1 MKNNNQRNSLDN
13 DRSKFGT
20 FCKKNF
26 ERIAKSLSCLNK
38 PFFKEF
44 PFICFF
50 MTAMGFWTIIDDMFR
65 RFRAEENFSAHPP
78 YSMLFGRITILF
90 LFAYLIATVITFIKN
105 KHLKWTF
112 KVFFYVIILSLAVT
126 CFFLRINFD
135 LEICP
140 TCFVL
145 LAETTG
151 RESGEFIDQ
160 YILSPTV
167 IPTLL
172 VLLGSIIAIVLAE
185 YFLRKEKI
193 KNWIKVHTVFFRK
206 YLSIVLL
213 FVLVYGLC
221 STRIYWKVRNA
232 ETPDDVRLMYAPTDP
247 ISSIYTS
254 LLTLHMMEENMKD
267 AIEINKTVYEKEDAF
282 ITEDEPLNIVLVIG
296 ESYIKCHSQLY
307 GYYLQTAP
315 NMLREQQDGRLFV
328 FNDVISTSNSTSI
341 VVKNILSCNN
351 SGAGE
356 QWYDFPAFLTI
367 FKKAGYNVYFWDN
380 QRDFDSMATY
390 SFTLNSFL
398 YAPELLEIMY
408 TKTNDEVY
416 TYDGGLVESF
426 NKTIDVASA
435 KHNLI
440 LLHLQGQHLTPT
452 SRFPQGEFER
462 FTADSIRRNDTYLT
476 HEMKEYIAG
485 YDNATLYNDYVMD
498 MVFDTFR
505 DSNTIVIY
513 FSDHG
518 EEVYDYRKQC
528 GRDHGEINSMTLRY
542 QYEVPFMIWCSD
554 TYMEKN
560 PDVVNSIRQAVDR
573 PFVNDNLSHML
584 FNLAGISTTYYREDF
599 DLLSPNYRCEQRE
612 VKGHYIY
619 EEMR

>member
-1 MKNNNQRNSLDN
+1 MKNDSQGNGSP
-13 DRSKFGT
+13 KPVT
-20 FCKKNF
+20 FWKNIF
-26 ERIAKSLSCLNK
+26 EKIAKPIAWLNK

-65 RFRAEENFSAHPP
+65 RFRAEENFSEHPP

-90 LFAYLIATVITFIKN
+90 LLAYLIATLVTFIKN
-105 KHLKWTF
+105 KPFKWTF
-112 KVFFYVIILSLAVT
+112 KVFNYVVFLSLGVT

-151 RESGEFIDQ
+151 RESGEFINQ

-167 IPTLL
+167 IPTLS
-172 VLLGSIIAIVLAE
+172 VLLGAVIAIVLGE
-185 YFLRKEKI
+185 YFWRKDKV
-193 KNWIKVHTVFFRK
+193 KNWVKTRSVSIRK
-206 YLSIVLL
+206 FLPLVLV

-221 STRIYWKVRNA
+221 STKIYWKVRNA

-247 ISSIYTS
+247 LSSIYTS
-254 LLTLHMMEENMKD
+254 LLTLHMMEENMED
-267 AIEINKTVYEKEDAF
+267 AIEINKTVYETEDVF

-307 GYYLQTAP
+307 GYYLETTP

-328 FNDVISTSNSTSI
+328 FNDVISTSNATSI
-341 VVKNILSCNN
+341 VMKNVFSCNN

-367 FKKAGYNVYFWDN
+367 FKKAGYNVFFWDN

-398 YAPELLEIMY
+398 YDRELQEIMY

-426 NKTIDVASA
+426 NETIDIAST

-462 FTADSIRRNDTYLT
+462 FTADSIKRDDSFLT
-476 HEMKEYIAG
+476 SEMKEYIAG

-505 DSNTIVIY
+505 DSNSIVIY

-542 QYEVPFMIWCSD
+542 QYEVPFVIWCSD

-560 PDVVNSIRQAVDR
+560 PDVVNGIRQAVDR

-584 FNLAGISTTYYREDF
+584 FNIGGISTTYYKENF
-599 DLLSPNYRCEQRE
+599 DLLSPNYRCEQRR
-612 VKGHYIY
+612 VKGNRIY
-619 EEMR
+619 EEER

>member
-1 MKNNNQRNSLDN
+1 MKNDNQSNGLDN
-13 DRSKFGT
+13 DRPKLGT
-20 FCKKNF
+20 FWKKNL
-26 ERIAKSLSCLNK
+26 ERITKNISFLNK

-65 RFRAEENFSAHPP
+65 RFRAEENFSEHPP

-90 LFAYLIATVITFIKN
+90 LLAYLIATFITFIKN
-105 KHLKWTF
+105 KPFKWTF
-112 KVFFYVIILSLAVT
+112 KVFNYIIFLSLGVT

-151 RESGEFIDQ
+151 RESGEFIEQ

-172 VLLGSIIAIVLAE
+172 VLLGSVIAIVLGE
-185 YFLRKEKI
+185 YFCRKDKVR
-193 KNWIKVHTVFFRK
+193 NWVKTRSASIRK
-206 YLSIVLL
+206 YLPLVLL

-221 STRIYWKVRNA
+221 STKIYWKVRNA

-247 ISSIYTS
+247 LSSIYTS
-254 LLTLHMMEENMKD
+254 LLTLHMMEENMED
-267 AIEINKTVYEKEDAF
+267 AIEINKTVYETEDVF

-307 GYYLQTAP
+307 GYYLQTTP
-315 NMLREQQDGRLFV
+315 NMQREQQEGRLFV
-328 FNDVISTSNSTSI
+328 FNDVISTSNATS
-341 VVKNILSCNN
+341 VVMKNVFSCNN
-351 SGAGE
+351 SGTGE

-398 YAPELLEIMY
+398 YDPELQKIMY

-426 NKTIDVASA
+426 NENFDVASA

-462 FTADSIRRNDTYLT
+462 FTADSIKRDDSFLTY
-476 HEMKEYIAG
+476 EMKEYIAG

-498 MVFDTFR
+498 MVFDTFKE
-505 DSNTIVIY
+505 SNTMVIY

-560 PDVVNSIRQAVDR
+560 PDVVNSIRQAVNR

-584 FNLAGISTTYYREDF
+584 FNIGGISTTYYREDF
-599 DLLSPNYRCEQRE
+599 DLLSPNYRCEQRR
-612 VKGHYIY
+612 VKGNRIY
-619 EEMR
+619 EEER

>member
-1 MKNNNQRNSLDN
+1 MKNDNQSG
-13 DRSKFGT
+13 SKAGAFL
-20 FCKKNF
+20 KDNF
-26 ERIAKSLSCLNK
+26 EKVAKWLSCLNK

-50 MTAMGFWTIIDDMFR
+50 MTSMGFWTIIDDMFR
-65 RFRAEENFSAHPP
+65 RFRAVENFSDHPP

-90 LFAYLIATVITFIKN
+90 LLAYLLAAVMTFIKN
-105 KHLKWTF
+105 KPFKWTF
-112 KVFFYVIILSLAVT
+112 KVLFYVLILSLAVV

-172 VLLGSIIAIVLAE
+172 VLLGYLIGIFLLE
-185 YFLRKEKI
+185 YLWRKEKVQ
-193 KNWIKVHTVFFRK
+193 NWVKTRSQSFKRNHSF
-206 YLSIVLL
+206 VLL
-213 FVLVYGLC
+213 FVLIYGLC
-221 STRIYWKVRNA
+221 STNIYWKVRKA

-247 ISSIYTS
+247 LSSIYTS

-267 AIEINKTVYEKEDAF
+267 AIEINKAVYETEDAR

-307 GYYLQTAP
+307 GYYLQTTP
-315 NMLREQQDGRLFV
+315 NMQREQQDGRLFV
-328 FNDVISTSNSTSI
+328 FNDVISTSNATS
-341 VVKNILSCNN
+341 VVMKNVLSCNN

-398 YAPELLEIMY
+398 YDQELQKIMY
-408 TKTNDEVY
+408 TRTNDETY
-416 TYDGGLVESF
+416 TYDAGIVDSF
-426 NKTIDVASA
+426 NEAIDVASA

-462 FTADSIRRNDTYLT
+462 FTADSIKRDDSYLT
-476 HEMKEYIAG
+476 WEMKEYIAG
-485 YDNATLYNDYVMD
+485 YDNATLYNDYVMN
-498 MVFDTFR
+498 MIFDTFK
-505 DSNTIVIY
+505 DSNTIVVY

-518 EEVYDYRKQC
+518 EEIYDYRKQC
-528 GRDHGEINSMTLRY
+528 GRDHGEVNPMTLKY

-560 PDVVNSIRQAVDR
+560 PQVVDNIKQAVDR

-584 FNLAGISTTYYREDF
+584 FSIGGISTTYYREEF
-599 DLLSPNYRCEQRE
+599 DLLSPNYSCGPRR
-612 VKGHYIY
+612 VKGNHIY
-619 EEMR
+619 EESR

>member
-1 MKNNNQRNSLDN
+1 
-13 DRSKFGT
+13 
-20 FCKKNF
+20 
-26 ERIAKSLSCLNK
+26 
-38 PFFKEF
+38 
-44 PFICFF
+44 
-50 MTAMGFWTIIDDMFR
+50 
-65 RFRAEENFSAHPP
+65 
-78 YSMLFGRITILF
+78 
-90 LFAYLIATVITFIKN
+90 
-105 KHLKWTF
+105 
-112 KVFFYVIILSLAVT
+112 
-126 CFFLRINFD
+126 
-135 LEICP
+135 
-140 TCFVL
+140 
-145 LAETTG
+145 
-151 RESGEFIDQ
+151 
-160 YILSPTV
+160 
-167 IPTLL
+167 
-172 VLLGSIIAIVLAE
+172 LGE
-185 YFLRKEKI
+185 YFCRKDKVR
-193 KNWIKVHTVFFRK
+193 NWVKTRSASIRK
-206 YLSIVLL
+206 YLPLVLL

-221 STRIYWKVRNA
+221 STKIYWKVRNA

-247 ISSIYTS
+247 LSSIYTS
-254 LLTLHMMEENMKD
+254 LLTLHMMEENMED
-267 AIEINKTVYEKEDAF
+267 AIEINKTVYETEDVF

-307 GYYLQTAP
+307 GYYLQTTP
-315 NMLREQQDGRLFV
+315 NMQREQQEGRLFV
-328 FNDVISTSNSTSI
+328 FNDVISTSNATS
-341 VVKNILSCNN
+341 VVMKNVFSCNN
-351 SGAGE
+351 SGTGE

-398 YAPELLEIMY
+398 YDPELQKIMY

-426 NKTIDVASA
+426 NENFDVDSA

-462 FTADSIRRNDTYLT
+462 FTADSIKRDDSFLTY
-476 HEMKEYIAG
+476 EMKEYIAG

-498 MVFDTFR
+498 MVFDTFKE
-505 DSNTIVIY
+505 SNTMVIY

-554 TYMEKN
+554 IYMEKN
-560 PDVVNSIRQAVDR
+560 PDVVNSIRQAVNR

-584 FNLAGISTTYYREDF
+584 FNIGGISTTYYREDF
-599 DLLSPNYRCEQRE
+599 DLLSPNYRCEQRR
-612 VKGHYIY
+612 VKGNRIY
-619 EEMR
+619 EEER

>member
-1 MKNNNQRNSLDN
+1 MKNDSQGNGSLKPD
-13 DRSKFGT
+13 T
-20 FCKKNF
+20 FWKKAF
-26 ERIAKSLSCLNK
+26 EKITKPIAWLNK

-50 MTAMGFWTIIDDMFR
+50 MTAMGFWNIIDDMFR
-65 RFRAEENFSAHPP
+65 RYRAEENFSAHPP

-90 LFAYLIATVITFIKN
+90 LFAYMIVSLATLIKN
-105 KHLKWTF
+105 KSLKWIF
-112 KVFFYVIILSLAVT
+112 KSLFYVTILVLAVV
-126 CFFLRINFD
+126 CFFLKVNFD

-172 VLLGSIIAIVLAE
+172 VLLAYFVGVVFAE
-185 YFLRKEKI
+185 RFWKKDKV
-193 KNWIKVHTVFFRK
+193 KNWVKTRSASFK
-206 YLSIVLL
+206 GYLSIVLL
-213 FVLVYGLC
+213 FVLIYGMC
-221 STRIYWKVRNA
+221 STRIYWKVRDA

-247 ISSIYTS
+247 LSSIYTS

-267 AIEINKTVYEKEDAF
+267 AIEVNKTVYETENAY
-282 ITEDEPLNIVLVIG
+282 ITEGDSLNIVVVIG

-307 GYYLQTAP
+307 GYYLETAP
-315 NMLREQQDGRLFV
+315 NMIREQQAGRLFV
-328 FNDVISTSNSTSI
+328 FNDVISTSNATSI
-341 VVKNILSCNN
+341 VMKNIFSCNN

-356 QWYDFPAFLTI
+356 QWYDFPSFLTI

-398 YAPELLEIMY
+398 YDPELQKIMY
-408 TKTNDEVY
+408 TKTNDEAY
-416 TYDGGLVESF
+416 TYDAGIVDSF
-426 NKTIDVASA
+426 NETIDVAST

-452 SRFPQGEFER
+452 SRYPQGEFGR
-462 FTADSIRRNDTYLT
+462 FTADSIKRDDSFITY
-476 HEMKEYIAG
+476 EMKEYIAG
-485 YDNATLYNDYVMD
+485 YDNATLYNDHVMNII
-498 MVFDTFR
+498 FDTFK

-542 QYEVPFMIWCSD
+542 QYEVPFVIWCSD

-560 PDVVNSIRQAVDR
+560 PHVVDNIRLAVDR

-584 FNLAGISTTYYREDF
+584 FNIGGVNTTYYKEVF
-599 DLLSPNYRCEQRE
+599 DLLSPNYHCDKRE
-612 VKGHYIY
+612 VKGKRMY
-619 EEMR
+619 EDER

>member
-1 MKNNNQRNSLDN
+1 MENNNQNNGLGN
-13 DRSKFGT
+13 DKSRLGT
-20 FCKKNF
+20 FWKKNL
-26 ERIAKSLSCLNK
+26 ERITKKLSFLNK
-38 PFFKEF
+38 PFLKEF

-65 RFRAEENFSAHPP
+65 RFRAKEDILAHPP

-90 LFAYLIATVITFIKN
+90 LLAYLIATFIMFIKN
-105 KHLKWTF
+105 KSLKWTF
-112 KVFFYVIILSLAVT
+112 KVFNYVLFLSLGIT
-126 CFFLRINFD
+126 SFFLNINFD

-151 RESGEFIDQ
+151 RESSEFIDQ

-185 YFLRKEKI
+185 YFWRKEKI
-193 KNWIKVHTVFFRK
+193 RIWLKARSVSIRK

-213 FVLVYGLC
+213 FVLVYGMC
-221 STRIYWKVRNA
+221 STRIYWRVFDA
-232 ETPDDVRLMYAPTDP
+232 EIPDDVRRMHAPTDP
-247 ISSIYTS
+247 LSSIYTS

-267 AIEINKTVYEKEDAF
+267 AIEINKTVFETEDAF

-307 GYYLQTAP
+307 GYYLQTTP
-315 NMLREQQDGRLFV
+315 NMQRELQEGRLFV
-328 FNDVISTSNSTSI
+328 FNDVISTSNYTSV

-356 QWYDFPAFLTI
+356 QWYDFPAFFTI

-380 QRDFDSMATY
+380 QRDYDSMATY

-398 YAPELLEIMY
+398 YDPELQEIMY

-416 TYDGGLVESF
+416 EYDGGLVESF
-426 NKTIDVASA
+426 NETIDVASA

-440 LLHLQGQHLTPT
+440 VLHLMGQHLTPT
-452 SRFPQGEFER
+452 GRFPQDEFGH
-462 FTADSIRRNDTYLT
+462 FTADNIKSNNSFQTY
-476 HEMKEYIAG
+476 EMKEYIAG

-498 MVFDTFR
+498 MIFDTFK

-518 EEVYDYRKQC
+518 EEVYDYRKRC
-528 GRDHGEINSMTLRY
+528 GRDHGEINSMILRY
-542 QYEVPFMIWCSD
+542 QYEVPFVIWCSD
-554 TYMEKN
+554 IYMEKN

-584 FNLAGISTTYYREDF
+584 FKIGGISTTYYREND
-599 DLLSPNYRCEQRE
+599 DLLSPNYRCEQRR
-612 VKGHYIY
+612 VKGNCIY
-619 EEMR
+619 EEER